1 MEGECLRGLIEFGYT
16 MSVATDWT
24 SVSNYI
30 FLTTSVSYRTVWV
43 LLSNESLLNSNY
55 GAIIV
60 IDLGLHRFTLTSIC
74 K

>member
-1 MEGECLRGLIEFGYT
+1 

-30 FLTTSVSYRTVWV
+30 FLTASVSYRTVWV
-43 LLSNESLLNSNY
+43 LLSNERLLNSNY